1 MVSDIQQLVVY
12 FDDARQC
19 WVAEGM
25 AFNPTAAGAMVL
37 SLDFRGSNAI
47 TIAAGGTIAS
57 LSRDVQETLV
67 RKVLNDVV
75 DAVIRESRLATVP
88 ASPTL

>member
-1 MVSDIQQLVVY
+1 MVSDIQQLKIY
-12 FDDARQC
+12 FDDTRSC
-19 WVAEGM
+19 WVVEGV

-37 SLDFRGSNAI
+37 ALDFRGPNAI

-57 LSRDVQETLV
+57 LSREIQEDLV

-75 DAVIRESRLATVP
+75 DAVIREGRNAPVALNQTP
-88 ASPTL
+88 